1 MKVLV
6 YILMASKGFILNGT
20 NGVSFELTVMTFKG
34 LKFKFDGIEGK
45 LYINSDG
52 IEGIGIR
59 LNGIGGILFNY

>member
-1 MKVLV
+1 MSLKVLV

-45 LYINSDG
+45 L
-52 IEGIGIR
+52 
-59 LNGIGGILFNY
+59 